1 MTTAGRFLKTLS
13 MAVALVAVY
22 FWYIGEK
29 DFTFAAA
36 VSACVLFFLSV
47 RADVKK
53 RNSERLS

>member
-1 MTTAGRFLKTLS
+1 
-13 MAVALVAVY
+13 MAVALVAGY

-29 DFTFAAA
+29 DWTFAAA